1 MAELHEGGNPE
12 EYMKANGQK
21 LEEQKQQINQTK
33 QRSNKTGQGIPM
45 APVVFI
51 FSFLFSVGMCPFIA
65 IETNRSKGV
74 VKDRDEKKLF
84 VQDLKDTAVY
94 YQFEHDADLGVDLHR
109 AFPHVVSGD
118 TLTYLLP
125 ARNTARFDAVR
136 KVNGQSMSEF
146 AKKRQQI
153 AESAK
158 IRNSLNQKTK

>member
-1 MAELHEGGNPE
+1 MNFYEGGNPE

-94 YQFEHDADLGVDLHR
+94 YQFEHDADLGVDLRR
-109 AFPHVVSGD
+109 AFPHVMSGD

-125 ARNTARFDAVR
+125 ARNTASFDAVR
-136 KVNGQSMSEF
+136 KVNGQSMSKF

-153 AESAK
+153 AESTK
-158 IRNSLNQKTK
+158 IRNALNQKIK